1 MRHARAIAEVVG
13 AGAVFAAAAYA
24 LMFAAFVLGG

>member
-13 AGAVFAAAAYA
+13 AAAVFAGTAYA
-24 LMFAAFVLGG
+24 LMFIAFVLGA